1 MSPSE
6 QHERWMLSLLGHLER
21 QLSGCIWCA
30 LGLRREHPPRCHVPL
45 HGTASSSQMVTWQCQ
60 QLHAHAYDLLRDAH
74 HVVGE
79 KQQSAP
85 SGIRCRP
92 DITVLN
98 ADGKPL
104 AFIEVVRTHLSEQA
118 VAVAG
123 ELDIPL
129 FVIPAPD
136 ENVVQ
141 PALGAA
147 APWWEHVSDFP
158 TGTLRKPPRRSPRG
172 ARRRPRR
179 SWSGSRCTRRSR
191 MRTGTWCGHDSAGQS
206 QISTAWPTRRS
217 GPPSSPSLARGAA
230 LGRLQRSRPKKAL
243 ASVSLTVVRLNGAF
257 HRDEHRAL

>member
-1 MSPSE
+1 
-6 QHERWMLSLLGHLER
+6 
-21 QLSGCIWCA
+21 
-30 LGLRREHPPRCHVPL
+30 
-45 HGTASSSQMVTWQCQ
+45 MVTWQCQ

-104 AFIEVVRTHLSEQA
+104 AFIEVVRRHLSEQA
-118 VAVAG
+118 VAVAR

-158 TGTLRKPPRRSPRG
+158 DRDFAQASETLTQRRAAETATELEWFAVHETIEDENRNVVWSRFRGSVPDLDGMAYPAIGTALVAKSCAWSCARAAAALKAQESVGLGEPDGRPAERCVPPR
-172 ARRRPRR
+172 
-179 SWSGSRCTRRSR
+179 
-191 MRTGTWCGHDSAGQS
+191 
-206 QISTAWPTRRS
+206 
-217 GPPSSPSLARGAA
+217 
-230 LGRLQRSRPKKAL
+230 
-243 ASVSLTVVRLNGAF
+243 
-257 HRDEHRAL
+257 